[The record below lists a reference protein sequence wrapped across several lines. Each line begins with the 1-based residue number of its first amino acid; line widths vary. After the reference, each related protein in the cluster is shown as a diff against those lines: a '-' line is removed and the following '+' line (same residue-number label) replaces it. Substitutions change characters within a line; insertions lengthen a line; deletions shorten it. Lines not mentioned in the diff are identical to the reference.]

1 MCNKGF
7 FERLVNLGI
16 GVDSQYV
23 PSGNQLALTS
33 IQTKIIALFYWFN
46 VFYSPTVTSPDVI
59 WLSLEP
65 HTFMYPDFVF
75 PTYYVANHYFANF

>member
-33 IQTKIIALFYWFN
+33 IQTKIIALFY
-46 VFYSPTVTSPDVI
+46 
-59 WLSLEP
+59 
-65 HTFMYPDFVF
+65 
-75 PTYYVANHYFANF
+75 